1 MNTGASQV
9 FIEGVSQRFFG
20 DFLIVQKVTRP
31 AGRNILKQKRGFAA
45 AAATYFAYSGKV
57 GKTPPGAAFEEHFAC
72 GSVPRRLAPGPLFTR
87 EGHFG
92 LLVTSGVLSF
102 DRVSLY
108 SRPTGAYQSKIYRQA
123 ALTHPASCI
132 PTCWVR
138 RWLDCRQQLPSHLG
152 SARLG
157 GVRTARILL
166 NF

>member
-1 MNTGASQV
+1 MCS
-9 FIEGVSQRFFG
+9 S
-20 DFLIVQKVTRP
+20 DL
-31 AGRNILKQKRGFAA
+31 
-45 AAATYFAYSGKV
+45 KV

-72 GSVPRRLAPGPLFTR
+72 GSVPRRLAPGPLLTR

-102 DRVSLY
+102 DCASLY

-138 RWLDCRQQLPSHLG
+138 RWSDGCLPQLPSCHG
-152 SARLG
+152 FARVG
-157 GVRTARILL
+157 GVRTAQYSP
-166 NF
+166 NFAHKGPKARGKKDQRSCLCPPNKIAHFPGGRPP